1 MLRRAPDVRWASRE
15 PPLVALSECELT
27 AFRRSASSLSAYAS
41 PLEKGLGELLS
52 EHLRFTTGRSASP
65 SEVRSWDRS
74 LPVLASDLVD
84 AGLGDVEMLVE
95 YRLPLSGKRVDVVL
109 AGHHPETNDHSYV
122 VVELKQWSEAESWEE
137 DAAMVLVPHQPGGP
151 KLHPVL
157 QVRGYCEY
165 IGDFVSSVTDPEKQ
179 LRGVAYLHNAYDPA
193 VNDLFDLPQDDKGR
207 LFTAQRRGEFLSFLR
222 SRLAPLSGAESA
234 DHLLS
239 GRIRP
244 GRQLMKVAAAEV
256 KERTQ
261 FTLLDEQRTA
271 FQMVM
276 HAVERA
282 HEEDHKT
289 AVIISGG
296 PGSGKSVIALSLLGE
311 LSRKGVGTM
320 HATGSKAFTTTMR
333 KVAGKRSTRVK
344 ELFKYFNSFME
355 ASKNQFEVLI
365 CDESHRIRE
374 TSANRYTKAKLR
386 TGRPQVD
393 ELLSAARVPVFL
405 LDEHQVVRPGEMGTV
420 RTIREHAEARGM
432 RVHEINLKGQ
442 FRCGGSELYEEWVL
456 RLLGLAPGGPVPWSG
471 DDGFSLSMAASPDEM
486 EQALRP
492 ALEQGYTARL
502 SAGYCW
508 PWSKAAKDRP
518 LENDVRIGDWERP
531 WNSRLDSWLPGV
543 PPSALWATEEGGFD
557 QVGCVYTAQGFEY
570 DWSGVILGP
579 DLLFRDGH
587 LVIDRAAN
595 RDPAMGKK
603 TTDEEAEALIR
614 NTYKVLLTR
623 GMRGTVLY
631 STDPETQEY
640 LVSLVGGGGLS

>member
-1 MLRRAPDVRWASRE
+1 M
-15 PPLVALSECELT
+15 T
-27 AFRRSASSLSAYAS
+27 AFRRSAASLSRFS
-41 PLEKGLGELLS
+41 PLEEELGELLA
-52 EHLRFTTGRSASP
+52 EHLRYATGRSPSP
-65 SEVRSWDRS
+65 AEVRSWNRS
-74 LPVLASDLVD
+74 LPALANDLVD
-84 AGLGDVEMLVE
+84 AGLGEVEVLME
-95 YRLPLSGKRVDVVL
+95 YRLPLSDKRVDVVL
-109 AGHHPETNDHSYV
+109 AGHHPETDDHSYV

-137 DAAMVLVPHQPGGP
+137 DPTMVLVPHQPGGP

-157 QVRGYCEY
+157 QVRDYCSY

-179 LRGVAYLHNAYDPA
+179 VRGAAYLHNAYDPA
-193 VNDLFDLPQDDKGR
+193 VRDLFDLPQDGNGR
-207 LFTAQRRGEFLSFLR
+207 LFTAQRRGEFLDFLR
-222 SRLAPLSGAESA
+222 SRLAPLPGAEAA
-234 DHLLS
+234 DRLL
-239 GRIRP
+239 GGKIRP
-244 GRQLMKVAAAEV
+244 SRQLMKVAAAEV

-261 FTLLDEQRTA
+261 FTLLDEQHIAFRT
-271 FQMVM
+271 VM

-282 HEEDHKT
+282 HEEDRKT

-311 LSRKGVGTM
+311 LSRKGISTM

-333 KVAGKRSTRVK
+333 KVAGKRSPRVQ

-374 TSANRYTKAKLR
+374 TSANRYTKATLR
-386 TGRPQVD
+386 TGRSQVD

-420 RTIREHAEARGM
+420 ETIRQHAKAKDFE
-432 RVHEINLKGQ
+432 VHQIDLSGQ
-442 FRCGGSELYEEWVL
+442 FRCGGSALYEQWVL
-456 RLLGLAPGGPVPWSG
+456 RLLGLVPGGPVRWEG
-471 DDGFSLSMAASPDEM
+471 DENFVLRTVPSPAEMDGV
-486 EQALRP
+486 LRP
-492 ALEQGYTARL
+492 TLEQGYTARM

-508 PWSKAAKDRP
+508 PWSRAEKDRP

-531 WNSRLDSWLPGV
+531 WNSRLERWLPGV
-543 PPSALWATEEGGFD
+543 PPSSLWATEEGGFD

-579 DLLFRDGH
+579 DLLVRDGH
-587 LVIDRAAN
+587 LVIDRQAN

-603 TTDEEAEALIR
+603 ATDTEAEALIR

-623 GMRGTVLY
+623 GMRGTLLY
-631 STDPETQEY
+631 STDPETQEF
-640 LVSLVGGGGLS
+640 LTGLTAKAG

>member
-1 MLRRAPDVRWASRE
+1 M
-15 PPLVALSECELT
+15 T

-137 DAAMVLVPHQPGGP
+137 DAGMVLVPHQPGGP

-165 IGDFVSSVTDPEKQ
+165 IGDFVSSVTDSEKQ

-193 VNDLFDLPQDDKGR
+193 VNDLFDLPQDDNGR

-222 SRLAPLSGAESA
+222 SRLAPLSGAEAA

-244 GRQLMKVAAAEV
+244 GRQLMEVAAAEV

-311 LSRKGVGTM
+311 LSRKGVGTI
-320 HATGSKAFTTTMR
+320 HATGSQAFTKTMR
-333 KVAGKRSTRVK
+333 RVAGKRSTRVQK
-344 ELFKYFNSFME
+344 LFKYFNSFME

-420 RTIREHAEARGM
+420 RAIREHAEARGM

-471 DDGFSLSMAASPDEM
+471 DDGFSLSMAASPAEM

-492 ALEQGYTARL
+492 TLEQGYTARL

-508 PWSKAAKDRP
+508 PWSKKEKDR
-518 LENDVRIGDWERP
+518 LENDVRVGDWERP
-531 WNSRLDSWLPGV
+531 WNSHLDRWLPGV

-579 DLLFRDGH
+579 DLLFRHGH

-595 RDPAMGKK
+595 RDPAMKK
-603 TTDEEAEALIR
+603 TATDEEAEALIR

-623 GMRGTVLY
+623 GMRGTILY

-640 LVSLVGGGGLS
+640 LVSLVGGGIAKIS

>member
-1 MLRRAPDVRWASRE
+1 M
-15 PPLVALSECELT
+15 T
-27 AFRRSASSLSAYAS
+27 AFRRSAAS
-41 PLEKGLGELLS
+41 VSRFSELEEQLGELIS

-65 SEVRSWDRS
+65 SEVRSWNRS

-84 AGLGDVEMLVE
+84 AGLGEVEMLME

-122 VVELKQWSEAESWEE
+122 VVELKQWSESESWEE
-137 DAAMVLVPHQPGGP
+137 DPKMVLVPHQPGGP

-157 QVRGYCEY
+157 QVRGYCDY

-179 LRGVAYLHNAYDPA
+179 LRGAAYLHNAYDPA
-193 VNDLFDLPQDDKGR
+193 VRDLFDLPQDGNGR
-207 LFTAQRRGEFLSFLR
+207 LFTVQRRGEFLDFLR
-222 SRLAPLSGAESA
+222 GRLAPLAGADSA

-239 GRIRP
+239 GKTRP
-244 GRQLMKVAAAEV
+244 SKQLMQVAAVEV

-282 HEEDHKT
+282 HEEDRKT
-289 AVIISGG
+289 AVIITGG

-311 LSRKGVGTM
+311 LSRKGVSTM
-320 HATGSKAFTTTMR
+320 HATGSKAFTETMR
-333 KVAGKRSTRVK
+333 RVAGKRSTRVK

-374 TSANRYTKAKLR
+374 SSANRFTKATLR

-405 LDEHQVVRPGEMGTV
+405 LDEHQVVRPGEMGTAE
-420 RTIREHAEARGM
+420 TIRQHATKMGLE
-432 RVHEINLKGQ
+432 VHQVDLAGQ

-456 RLLGLAPGGPVPWSG
+456 RLLGLSPGGPLPWTG
-471 DDGFSLSMAASPDEM
+471 DDNFFLNTADSPAEM
-486 EQALRP
+486 ELLLRP
-492 ALEQGYTARL
+492 TLEQGDTARL

-508 PWSKAAKDRP
+508 PWSKAENDRP
-518 LENDVRIGDWERP
+518 LENDVRIGEWERP
-531 WNSRLDSWLPGV
+531 WNSPLKRWLPGV
-543 PPSALWATEEGGFD
+543 PPSSLWATEEGGFD

-587 LVIDRAAN
+587 LVVDRTAN
-595 RDPAMGKK
+595 RDPAMRKK
-603 TTDEEAEALIR
+603 TTDNEAEALIR

-623 GMRGTVLY
+623 GMRGTLLY
-631 STDPETQEY
+631 STDPETQEFLTA
-640 LVSLVGGGGLS
+640 LVNRTG

>member
-1 MLRRAPDVRWASRE
+1 M
-15 PPLVALSECELT
+15 T
-27 AFRRSASSLSAYAS
+27 AFRRSAASLSHFS
-41 PLEKGLGELLS
+41 PLEEELGQLLA
-52 EHLRFTTGRSASP
+52 EHLRYATGRSPSP
-65 SEVRSWDRS
+65 AEVRSWNRS
-74 LPVLASDLVD
+74 LPALATDLVD
-84 AGLGDVEMLVE
+84 AGLGDVEVLME
-95 YRLPLSGKRVDVVL
+95 YRLPLSDKRVDVVL
-109 AGHHPETNDHSYV
+109 AGHHPETDDDSYV

-137 DAAMVLVPHQPGGP
+137 DPTMVLVPHQPGGP

-157 QVRGYCEY
+157 QVRDYCSY

-179 LRGVAYLHNAYDPA
+179 IRGAAYLHNAYDPA
-193 VNDLFDLPQDDKGR
+193 IRDLFDLPQDGNGR
-207 LFTAQRRGEFLSFLR
+207 LFTAQRRGEFLDFLR
-222 SRLAPLSGAESA
+222 SRLAPRPGADAA
-234 DHLLS
+234 DRLLS
-239 GRIRP
+239 GKIRP
-244 GRQLMKVAAAEV
+244 SKQLMKVAAAEV

-261 FTLLDEQRTA
+261 FTLLDEQHTA
-271 FQMVM
+271 FRMVM

-282 HEEDHKT
+282 HEEDRKT

-311 LSRKGVGTM
+311 LSRKGISTM
-320 HATGSKAFTTTMR
+320 HATGSRAFTTTMR
-333 KVAGKRSTRVK
+333 KVAGKRSPRVQ

-374 TSANRYTKAKLR
+374 TSANRYTKAALR
-386 TGRPQVD
+386 TGRSQVE

-420 RTIREHAEARGM
+420 ETIRRHAEDMGLG
-432 RVHEINLKGQ
+432 VQQVDLSGQ
-442 FRCGGSELYEEWVL
+442 FRCGGSALYEQWVL
-456 RLLGLAPGGPVPWSG
+456 RLLGLVPGGPVPWEG
-471 DDGFSLSMAASPDEM
+471 DENFVLSTASSPVEM
-486 EQALRP
+486 DDALRP
-492 ALEQGYTARL
+492 TLEQGYTARL

-508 PWSKAAKDRP
+508 TWSKAEKDRP

-531 WNSRLDSWLPGV
+531 WNSRLDRWLPGV

-579 DLLFRDGH
+579 DLLFRDGR
-587 LVIDRAAN
+587 LVIDRMAN
-595 RDPAMGKK
+595 KDPAMGKK
-603 TTDEEAEALIR
+603 TTDTEAEALIR

-631 STDPETQEY
+631 STDPETQEF
-640 LVSLVGGGGLS
+640 LTGLTAKAG

>member
-1 MLRRAPDVRWASRE
+1 M
-15 PPLVALSECELT
+15 T
-27 AFRRSASSLSAYAS
+27 AFRRSASSVSRFS
-41 PLEKGLGELLS
+41 ELEEQLGELIS

-65 SEVRSWDRS
+65 SEVRSWNRS

-137 DAAMVLVPHQPGGP
+137 DPKMVLVPHQPGGP

-157 QVRGYCEY
+157 QVRSYCDY

-179 LRGVAYLHNAYDPA
+179 LRGAAYLHNAYDPA
-193 VNDLFDLPQDDKGR
+193 VRDLFDLPQDGNSR
-207 LFTAQRRGEFLSFLR
+207 LFTAQRRGEFLEFLR
-222 SRLAPLSGAESA
+222 GRLAPLAGAGSA

-239 GRIRP
+239 GKTRP
-244 GRQLMKVAAAEV
+244 SKQLMKVAAVEV

-276 HAVERA
+276 HAVDRA
-282 HEEDHKT
+282 HAEDRKT

-311 LSRKGVGTM
+311 LSRKGVSTM

-333 KVAGKRSTRVK
+333 KVAGKRSPRVK

-374 TSANRYTKAKLR
+374 TSANRYTKATLR
-386 TGRPQVD
+386 TGRPQVN
-393 ELLSAARVPVFL
+393 ELLAAARVPVFL

-420 RTIREHAEARGM
+420 ETIREHAKDMGLE
-432 RVHEINLKGQ
+432 VHQVDLAGQ

-471 DDGFSLSMAASPDEM
+471 DDDFSLSTTASPAEM
-486 EQALRP
+486 EQLLRP
-492 ALEQGYTARL
+492 TLEQGFTARL

-508 PWSKAAKDRP
+508 TWSKAEKDRP
-518 LENDVRIGDWERP
+518 LKNDVRIGKWERP
-531 WNSRLDSWLPGV
+531 WNSRLERWLPGV

-579 DLLFRDGH
+579 DLLFRDGR
-587 LVIDRAAN
+587 LVIDRSAN

-603 TTDEEAEALIR
+603 TTDNEAEALIR

-623 GMRGTVLY
+623 GMRGTLLY
-631 STDPETQEY
+631 STDPETQEFLTA
-640 LVSLVGGGGLS
+640 LVNRTV

>member
-1 MLRRAPDVRWASRE
+1 M
-15 PPLVALSECELT
+15 T
-27 AFRRSASSLSAYAS
+27 AFRRSAAS
-41 PLEKGLGELLS
+41 VSRFSELEEQLGELIS

-65 SEVRSWDRS
+65 SEVRSWNRS
-74 LPVLASDLVD
+74 LPVLAGDLVD
-84 AGLGDVEMLVE
+84 AGLGEVEMLVE
-95 YRLPLSGKRVDVVL
+95 YRLPLSGKRVDVLL

-137 DAAMVLVPHQPGGP
+137 DPTMVLVPQQPGGP

-157 QVRGYCEY
+157 QVRGYCDY
-165 IGDFVSSVTDPEKQ
+165 IGDFVSTVTDPEKQ
-179 LRGVAYLHNAYDPA
+179 LRGAAYLHNAYDPA
-193 VNDLFDLPQDDKGR
+193 VCDLFDLSQDDNGR
-207 LFTAQRRGEFLSFLR
+207 LFTAQRRGEFLDFLR
-222 SRLAPLSGAESA
+222 GRLAPLSGAESA
-234 DHLLS
+234 DHLLG
-239 GRIRP
+239 GRTRP
-244 GRQLMKVAAAEV
+244 SKQLMKVAATEV

-282 HEEDHKT
+282 HEEDRKT
-289 AVIISGG
+289 AVIITGG

-311 LSRKGVGTM
+311 LSRKGVSTM
-320 HATGSKAFTTTMR
+320 HATGSKAFTETMR
-333 KVAGKRSTRVK
+333 KVAGRRSTRVK

-374 TSANRYTKAKLR
+374 SSANRFTKATLR

-405 LDEHQVVRPGEMGTV
+405 LDEHQVVRPGEMGTAE
-420 RTIREHAEARGM
+420 TIRQHAEDMGLE
-432 RVHEINLKGQ
+432 VHQIDLSGQ
-442 FRCGGSELYEEWVL
+442 FRCGGSELYEAWVL
-456 RLLGLAPGGPVPWSG
+456 RLLGLAPGGPVSWAG
-471 DDGFSLSMAASPDEM
+471 DDNFSLSTAASPAEM
-486 EQALRP
+486 EQLLRP
-492 ALEQGYTARL
+492 TPEQGDSARL

-508 PWSKAAKDRP
+508 VWSKAEKDRP
-518 LENDVRIGDWERP
+518 LENDVRIGKWERP
-531 WNSRLDSWLPGV
+531 WNSPLKRWLPGV
-543 PPSALWATEEGGFD
+543 PPSSLWATEEGGFD

-587 LVIDRAAN
+587 LVVDRTAN
-595 RDPAMGKK
+595 RDPAMRKK
-603 TTDEEAEALIR
+603 TTDAEAEALIR

-623 GMRGTVLY
+623 GMRGTILY
-631 STDPETQEY
+631 SADPETQEFLTG
-640 LVSLVGGGGLS
+640 LVNRTG

>member
-1 MLRRAPDVRWASRE
+1 M
-15 PPLVALSECELT
+15 
-27 AFRRSASSLSAYAS
+27 
-41 PLEKGLGELLS
+41 
-52 EHLRFTTGRSASP
+52 
-65 SEVRSWDRS
+65 
-74 LPVLASDLVD
+74 LASDLVD
-84 AGLGDVEMLVE
+84 AGLGEVEMLME

-122 VVELKQWSEAESWEE
+122 VVELKQWSESESWEE
-137 DAAMVLVPHQPGGP
+137 DPKMVLVPHQPGGP

-157 QVRGYCEY
+157 QVRGYCDY

-179 LRGVAYLHNAYDPA
+179 LRGAAYLHNAYDPA
-193 VNDLFDLPQDDKGR
+193 VRDLFDLPQDGNGR
-207 LFTAQRRGEFLSFLR
+207 LFTVQRRGEFLDFLR
-222 SRLAPLSGAESA
+222 GRLAPLAGADSA

-239 GRIRP
+239 GKTRP
-244 GRQLMKVAAAEV
+244 SKQLMQVAAVEV

-282 HEEDHKT
+282 HEEDRKT
-289 AVIISGG
+289 AVIITGG

-311 LSRKGVGTM
+311 LSRKGVSTM
-320 HATGSKAFTTTMR
+320 HATGSKAFTETMR
-333 KVAGKRSTRVK
+333 RVAGKRSTRVK

-374 TSANRYTKAKLR
+374 SSANRFTKATLR

-405 LDEHQVVRPGEMGTV
+405 LDEHQVVRPGEMGTAE
-420 RTIREHAEARGM
+420 TIRQHATKMGLE
-432 RVHEINLKGQ
+432 VHQVDLAGQ

-456 RLLGLAPGGPVPWSG
+456 RLLGLSPGGPLPWTG
-471 DDGFSLSMAASPDEM
+471 DDNFFLNTADSPAEM
-486 EQALRP
+486 ELLLRP
-492 ALEQGYTARL
+492 TLEQGDTARL

-508 PWSKAAKDRP
+508 PWSKAENDRP
-518 LENDVRIGDWERP
+518 LENDVRIGEWERP
-531 WNSRLDSWLPGV
+531 WNSPLKRWLPGV
-543 PPSALWATEEGGFD
+543 PPSSLWATEEGGFD

-587 LVIDRAAN
+587 LVVDRTAN
-595 RDPAMGKK
+595 RDPAMRKK
-603 TTDEEAEALIR
+603 TTDNEAEALIR

-623 GMRGTVLY
+623 GMRGTLLY
-631 STDPETQEY
+631 STDPETQEFLTA
-640 LVSLVGGGGLS
+640 LVNRTG